1 MEEGGR
7 VADWNE
13 EVTGHGLAGRRRR
26 IGIWVGLLRLY
37 LSRALSAGAPSSSSA
52 WWIRRRSGGE
62 EEDGEA
68 WGTAFINSRRGL
80 GVRVD

>member
-1 MEEGGR
+1 M
-7 VADWNE
+7 AAWNE

-52 WWIRRRSGGE
+52 
-62 EEDGEA
+62 
-68 WGTAFINSRRGL
+68 
-80 GVRVD
+80 

>member
-52 WWIRRRSGGE
+52 WWIRRRR
-62 EEDGEA
+62 
-68 WGTAFINSRRGL
+68 WRRG
-80 GVRVD
+80 GRW